1 MNFNIHKNYE
11 YFYLLF
17 KLSSFIC
24 FIKVD
29 DASGR
34 LPTYVIYKQINIY
47 WRYYFLLMQMHQP
60 IRLIEASVTPV
71 VTSRSGP

>member
-34 LPTYVIYKQINIY
+34 LPTYVIYKQIKKHILEILFFINAD
-47 WRYYFLLMQMHQP
+47 
-60 IRLIEASVTPV
+60 ASAH
-71 VTSRSGP
+71 